1 MEYLKLNNLGN
12 FLDLAALWKAYPRG
26 GKEGDYC
33 NANGYEHFW
42 DKFQNE
48 WISAKDL
55 SSVPSESL
63 PRETTNIYED
73 LNLHH
78 DLNVAG
84 TIRGKIEFTSD
95 SKGFEQLAEYK
106 AIIERLEKIDITTE
120 DYKTA
125 IDNLKTLAERLK
137 EQAEKALTAAEE
149 AEQYINGVLKEE
161 LDGIFTQLDGTV
173 ISHFGSYT
181 PTTDNLPASEWVTLK
196 DKEAHLNDTF
206 TNKLD
211 RRSYRWEIVN
221 GDFCWKE
228 IIDPTAAE
236 ALAAA
241 ARAQDT
247 ADGKRKTFTRQ
258 PTEADEYEVGDLWLN
273 ATYDPLYSNDVLR
286 AVEAK
291 SSGSPFDINH
301 WILSS
306 KYTDDKIA
314 NQALGVANQA
324 TKDAEALKEMVGKI
338 NDDTVLDL
346 AEKAHI
352 RTQWELINGVP
363 SLSIKGFTGS
373 YFDTIELA
381 VNVGYFDSTETSA
394 SIVYD
399 GQVITY
405 EGVRATY
412 PCSSSSDLDLAYEAL
427 RDFLVSVKLY
437 GSEITEDFERIRMVE
452 LFNAYYREEKKLLDR
467 AQKYYSEAQA
477 KDALKNFVNGEYLDD
492 IQTLKRQID
501 QSAQTHIQSTD
512 PSEDWTEEDV
522 RHTHISDIWWNNS
535 DTEISGV
542 PAGATAIYQ
551 SKNGEYYWE
560 VTPVPKSLFDEIDGK
575 ARLFVSK
582 PEKYSKNDIWIL
594 ESEYTLDSVVY
605 PIGTIVIATEDS
617 DTFNVT
623 HWEKKDTYA
632 DVGFVSEEMQK
643 VREELDEAVE
653 AAQNAA
659 DAAGKLASVASGQAE
674 QALKLA
680 DDLQQA
686 SDNLLELYTGLADT
700 KVGTDEYN
708 QTVAELVEESS
719 RIEDVANGAQN
730 LANQA
735 SNNATSA
742 MQKAVN
748 AQTQAEEAKNTL
760 ANWSADNIISPFEKQ
775 SVSDELAFIKAD
787 KDDIDNQ
794 KATYE
799 VNDETAL
806 YNAYV
811 TAYNKYKEYLEA
823 LTKDNNAIAL
833 QSDFGT
839 TQAAFYDA
847 RTEFLTAIAIAARG
861 IADLAQEAAD
871 AAKTLAEEAQEA
883 AKEALEAADKLQVM
897 LETINDDNTL
907 DIIEKRNIRTQW
919 ELINGAETLSAPGAD
934 GSYNKALVLAE
945 SLGYKSAKNQ
955 PVVVTYGG
963 KRITY
968 AGKTATYTY
977 AGVADL
983 ELAYETLREYLRS
996 IRLYSNETQPGFSRQ
1011 EFASILTAYYVAESA
1026 LINNTQAYYTE
1037 SQKQIALDEAEKALK
1052 AAGVS
1057 QEILGV
1063 TEDLLESVDEADC
1076 ILTVIEK
1083 NSLKQTYSVIS
1094 DLTEIFL
1101 YGEDDD
1107 TVGTEGTGTFHA
1119 LFAALLEIGSDK
1131 TLASANALAS
1141 RFKGLQTQL
1150 ISVGNIFGDGS
1161 TVVTNNYRSNLYSA
1175 LGSYLSQ
1182 EEKSRHDLSRAYT
1195 GTVDEAMGNEIAQRL
1210 GYADYAEMKVLAESE
1225 KLVINGG
1232 RLNAALIEAEAIT
1245 ANMIAVNQALINKI
1259 DALEATVEKLTV
1271 GKLDTAP
1278 TASGNKITAD
1288 GDGIIMYDADGK
1300 RKARINSESVGVY
1313 DSLMFELN
1321 PDYTSSALTKK
1332 YAESFYIPQANQ
1344 ATYLNGRDWFFLNL
1358 GYCDKGSVLTI
1369 SSFNVSVTSSSSNQN
1384 IALYVNSPNFV
1395 LKVYCN
1401 NTCIKEISLANS
1413 GGTYPAGQTMTRS
1426 FTINQTINITQHG
1439 SYRIKIQPYGYS
1451 GPVVVTSTMYLM
1463 STSGS
1468 GSVSMNVSS
1477 GLKFKLSRPNY
1488 EYTHIG
1494 CDGIMQVIGSGFL
1507 HSSTSSFAVGRNGN
1521 ILMVDYR
1528 GIHKSTDGG
1537 ESWETL

>member
-106 AIIERLEKIDITTE
+106 AIIKRLEKIDITTE

-125 IDNLKTLAERLK
+125 IDDLKTLAERLK

-181 PTTDNLPASEWVTLK
+181 PTTENLPASEWVTLK

-211 RRSYRWEIVN
+211 KRSYRWEIQD
-221 GDFCWKE
+221 GSFCWVE
-228 IIDPTAAE
+228 IVDPTAAA

-241 ARAQDT
+241 AKAQDT

-258 PTEADEYEVGDLWLN
+258 PTDAEEYEVGDLWLN
-273 ATYDPLYSNDVLR
+273 ATYDHLYSNDVLR

-291 SSGSPFDINH
+291 ASGSSFDINH
-301 WILSS
+301 WVLAS

-314 NQALGVANQA
+314 NEALGVANQA
-324 TKDAEALKEMVGKI
+324 AKDAEALKEMLDKI

-363 SLSIKGFTGS
+363 SLSIKGLTGS

-381 VNVGYFDSTETSA
+381 INVGYFDSTDTLA
-394 SIVYD
+394 DIVYD
-399 GQVITY
+399 GQILLY
-405 EGVRATY
+405 NDVRVKY

-452 LFNAYYREEKKLLDR
+452 LFNAYYREETRLLDK
-467 AQKYYSEAQA
+467 AQKYYSETQA

-501 QSAQTHIQSTD
+501 QSAQTHIQPTD
-512 PSEDWTEEDV
+512 PAEEWTDEDM

-535 DTEISGV
+535 NTEISGV

-551 SKNGEYYWE
+551 SKDGKYYWE

-594 ESEYTLDSVVY
+594 ESDYTLDSVVY
-605 PIGTIVIATEDS
+605 PIGTIVIATESS
-617 DTFNVT
+617 DTFNAT

-643 VREELDEAVE
+643 VKEELDEAVE
-653 AAQNAA
+653 AAQDAA
-659 DAAGKLASVASGQAE
+659 DAAGKLASAASGQAD

-680 DDLQQA
+680 NDLQQA
-686 SDNLLELYTGLADT
+686 SNNLFELYTGLADT

-719 RIEDVANGAQN
+719 RIEGVANEAQN

-735 SNNATSA
+735 SNNATTA

-799 VNDETAL
+799 VNNEIAL
-806 YNAYV
+806 YNTYV
-811 TAYNKYKEYLEA
+811 TAYNKYKGYLEA

-833 QSDFGT
+833 QSDFDAVQT
-839 TQAAFYDA
+839 AFYNA

-861 IADLAQEAAD
+861 IADLAQDAAN

-897 LETINDDNTL
+897 LETINDDSTL

-919 ELINGAETLSAPGAD
+919 ELINGDETLSTPGAD
-934 GSYNKALVLAE
+934 GSYNKAIVLAE
-945 SLGYKSAKNQ
+945 SLGYKEAEGM
-955 PVVVTYGG
+955 PVIITYGG
-963 KRITY
+963 QRIKFADTIVTY
-968 AGKTATYTY
+968 AH
-977 AGVADL
+977 AGTADL
-983 ELAYETLREYLRS
+983 ELAYNTLREYLRT
-996 IRLYSNETQPGFSRQ
+996 IRLYSNESQPGFSRQ
-1011 EFASILTAYYVAESA
+1011 EFASILTAYYAAESA
-1026 LINNTQAYYTE
+1026 LINNAQTYYTE

-1057 QEILGV
+1057 QEILGL
-1063 TEDLLESVDEADC
+1063 TEDLLESVDDVDC

-1083 NSLKQTYSVIS
+1083 NSLKQVYSAIS
-1094 DLTEIFL
+1094 NLTSI
-1101 YGEDDD
+1101 Y
-1107 TVGTEGTGTFHA
+1107 THGTSSSSMATGGTGSFHK
-1119 LFAALLEIGSDK
+1119 LFVSLNEIGS
-1131 TLASANALAS
+1131 TETNTALQS
-1141 RFKGLQTQL
+1141 LCTRFKNLQTTL
-1150 ISVGNIFGDGS
+1150 IATGKIFTDGS
-1161 TVVTNNYRSNLYSA
+1161 TTVTNTFRSNLYSVIG
-1175 LGSYLSQ
+1175 LYLA
-1182 EEKSRHDLSRAYT
+1182 EEEAARYTLSRAYT
-1195 GTVDEAMGNEIAQRL
+1195 GTVEQSMADQMAQKL
-1210 GYADYAEMKVLAESE
+1210 GYSSYADLKQYAESE
-1225 KLVINGG
+1225 QTIIKGG
-1232 RLNAALIEAEAIT
+1232 RLNTALIEAKAIT
-1245 ANMIAVNQALINKI
+1245 AAMIAVEELVVARVNSKNGLVKVKEDGTI
-1259 DALEATVEKLTV
+1259 EASAGIITDVTTKRLRNPFTEVVDSFTTVDDDTIHSGYLSSHLVATLGWDVKQSGRRLVLV
-1271 GKLDTAP
+1271 GSFSIGAVSGKYFYENGRQFTHLQTSYEVTELLGWGTSSNFYGWIILSRTLFRTNRSFGRTITP
-1278 TASGNKITAD
+1278 LVYGKVTASGSFSLVKVFDGSTIKVVKYTTGLYDIYVPKTWFVSASYIYVHLTA
-1288 GDGIIMYDADGK
+1288 
-1300 RKARINSESVGVY
+1300 
-1313 DSLMFELN
+1313 
-1321 PDYTSSALTKK
+1321 
-1332 YAESFYIPQANQ
+1332 
-1344 ATYLNGRDWFFLNL
+1344 L
-1358 GYCDKGSVLTI
+1358 GY
-1369 SSFNVSVTSSSSNQN
+1369 VT
-1384 IALYVNSPNFV
+1384 
-1395 LKVYCN
+1395 
-1401 NTCIKEISLANS
+1401 
-1413 GGTYPAGQTMTRS
+1413 G
-1426 FTINQTINITQHG
+1426 
-1439 SYRIKIQPYGYS
+1439 
-1451 GPVVVTSTMYLM
+1451 
-1463 STSGS
+1463 
-1468 GSVSMNVSS
+1468 
-1477 GLKFKLSRPNY
+1477 
-1488 EYTHIG
+1488 
-1494 CDGIMQVIGSGFL
+1494 
-1507 HSSTSSFAVGRNGN
+1507 STSSMAKATLILLEESTMELDSSVGSIAVWR
-1521 ILMVDYR
+1521 IRV
-1528 GIHKSTDGG
+1528 GISDDTTANDGAFMF
-1537 ESWETL
+1537 TLYNMAQWDD

>member
-1 MEYLKLNNLGN
+1 MKYFKLNNLGN
-12 FLDLAALWKAYPRG
+12 FLNLAALWKAYPRG

-33 NANGYEHFW
+33 VAEGYEQYW
-42 DKFQNE
+42 DKFQRE
-48 WISAKDL
+48 WISSKDL
-55 SSVPSESL
+55 ASVPSESL
-63 PRETTNIYED
+63 PRETKDIYED

-84 TIRGKIEFTSD
+84 VIRGKIEFTSD
-95 SKGFEQLAEYK
+95 SKGFENLAEYK
-106 AIIERLEKIDITTE
+106 EIIERLNKTDITTGE
-120 DYKTA
+120 YKTA
-125 IDNLKTLAERLK
+125 LDDLKLLAEQLK
-137 EQAEKALTAAEE
+137 EQANKALTAAEE
-149 AEQYINGVLKEE
+149 AEQYIDGILKEE
-161 LDGIFTQLDGTV
+161 LEGIFTQLDGTV
-173 ISHFGSYT
+173 TSYFEPYT
-181 PTTDNLPASEWVTLK
+181 PTTENYPASEWTTLK
-196 DKEAHLNDTF
+196 EKEAHLNDTF
-206 TNKLD
+206 TNELD

-221 GDFCWKE
+221 GDFCWEE

-314 NQALGVANQA
+314 NEALGVANQA
-324 TKDAEALKEMVGKI
+324 AKDAEALKEMLGKI

-452 LFNAYYREEKKLLDR
+452 LFNAYYREETKLLDR
-467 AQKYYSEAQA
+467 AQKYYSETQA

-605 PIGTIVIATEDS
+605 PIGTIVIATEGS
-617 DTFNVT
+617 DTFNAT

-643 VREELDEAVE
+643 VKEELDEAVE

-659 DAAGKLASVASGQAE
+659 DAAGKLASAASGQAE

-680 DDLQQA
+680 DDLQRA

-719 RIEDVANGAQN
+719 RIEGVANGAQN

-735 SNNATSA
+735 SNNATTA

-799 VNDETAL
+799 VNNEITL
-806 YNAYV
+806 YNTYV
-811 TAYNKYKEYLEA
+811 TAYNKYKGYLEA

-833 QSDFGT
+833 QSDFST

-897 LETINDDNTL
+897 LETINDDSTL

-919 ELINGAETLSAPGAD
+919 ELINGDETLSIPGTD
-934 GSYNKALVLAE
+934 GSYNKALVLAD
-945 SLGYKSAKNQ
+945 SLGYKETEGV
-955 PVVVTYGG
+955 PVIITYGG
-963 KRITY
+963 QRIKY
-968 AGKTATYTY
+968 ADTIVAY
-977 AGVADL
+977 AHAGTADL
-983 ELAYETLREYLRS
+983 ELAYDTLREYLRT
-996 IRLYSNETQPGFSRQ
+996 IRLYSNESQPGFSRQ
-1011 EFASILTAYYVAESA
+1011 EFASILTAYYAAESA
-1026 LINNTQAYYTE
+1026 LINNAQTYYTE

-1083 NSLKQTYSVIS
+1083 NSLRQVYSAIS
-1094 DLTEIFL
+1094 DLD
-1101 YGEDDD
+1101 YVGEDDD
-1107 TVGTEGTGTFHA
+1107 TVLIEGAGTFHKLYA
-1119 LFAALLEIGSDK
+1119 SLEDIGSEEAVAALRSLY
-1131 TLASANALAS
+1131 T
-1141 RFKGLQTQL
+1141 RFGNLQTIL
-1150 ISVGNIFGDGS
+1150 ITTGQIFSESS
-1161 TVVTNNYRSNLYSA
+1161 TVVANNFRSSLYTA
-1175 LGSYLSQ
+1175 IGLYLA
-1182 EEKSRHDLSRAYT
+1182 EEEAARYTLQRAYT
-1195 GTVDEAMGNEIAQRL
+1195 GTVEQSMADQMAQKL
-1210 GYADYAEMKVLAESE
+1210 GYNSYADLKQYAESE
-1225 KLVINGG
+1225 KTIIKGG
-1232 RLNAALIEAEAIT
+1232 RLNTALIEAKAIT
-1245 ANMIAVNQALINKI
+1245 AAMIAVEDLIVKQINSKDGKTVIGEDGRIIAKDGLFYGSFATPAKALDSTTNAVTLDFTTGFNYSGTPPGAKTINLPTGIAYDGVECTITNLQYNASKYFNIKCSDGSAFLYAGKYTTAFSITSIRLFGCGMAILKAVKVSSSGVRWFIINHSDFAYDYSISALSNKI
-1259 DALEATVEKLTV
+1259 VSPSMRCIGSYTINSGSSLTTT
-1271 GKLDTAP
+1271 LCSD
-1278 TASGNKITAD
+1278 GNTLTMTKVAD
-1288 GDGIIMYDADGK
+1288 GQWK
-1300 RKARINSESVGVY
+1300 FTFSKTR
-1313 DSLMFELN
+1313 
-1321 PDYTSSALTKK
+1321 T
-1332 YAESFYIPQANQ
+1332 QANYMIVV
-1344 ATYLNGRDWFFLNL
+1344 AENTTAGIVNALNL
-1358 GYCDKGSVLTI
+1358 TTTY
-1369 SSFNVSVTSSSSNQN
+1369 FNIVCAVFFEMANQWYYYN
-1384 IALYVNSPNFV
+1384 PS
-1395 LKVYCN
+1395 K
-1401 NTCIKEISLANS
+1401 
-1413 GGTYPAGQTMTRS
+1413 
-1426 FTINQTINITQHG
+1426 
-1439 SYRIKIQPYGYS
+1439 
-1451 GPVVVTSTMYLM
+1451 
-1463 STSGS
+1463 
-1468 GSVSMNVSS
+1468 
-1477 GLKFKLSRPNY
+1477 LKFFIL
-1488 EYTHIG
+1488 EYDI
-1494 CDGIMQVIGSGFL
+1494 
-1507 HSSTSSFAVGRNGN
+1507 
-1521 ILMVDYR
+1521 
-1528 GIHKSTDGG
+1528 
-1537 ESWETL
+1537 